1 MTRRNIF
8 ITGGTGYIGQVL
20 TARLLDS
27 GHTVRALVRSGS
39 ETKLTRGCEAVIG
52 NALDGATFADQV
64 RPSDTFVQ
72 LVGVPHPSPAKAAQF
87 RSIDLV
93 SVRASVGAAAAAG
106 IKHFIYVSVAQ
117 PAPVMKAYQAVRAEG
132 ERLIRESGMAATIVR
147 PWYVLGP
154 GHRWAYA
161 LKPMYWLFEQLPGTR
176 ETARRLGLVTREQM
190 IAALARAVE
199 SQPDRIRI
207 VDVSAI
213 RSAPSMSPTKT
224 AAVRTE
230 SA

>member
-1 MTRRNIF
+1 MRRNIF

-20 TARLLDS
+20 TGRLLDS
-27 GHTVRALVRSGS
+27 GHTVRALVRRGS
-39 ETKLTRGCEAVIG
+39 EAKLPPGCDAVIG

-72 LVGVPHPSPAKAAQF
+72 LVGVPHPSPAKAAEF
-87 RSIDLV
+87 KSIDLA
-93 SVRASVGAAAAAG
+93 SVRASVGEAAAAG
-106 IKHFIYVSVAQ
+106 VEHFIYVSVAQ
-117 PAPVMKAYQAVRAEG
+117 PAPVMKAYQEVRAEG
-132 ERLIRESGMAATIVR
+132 ERLIRESGMAATIIR

-176 ETARRLGLVTREQM
+176 DTARRLGLVTREQM
-190 IAALARAVE
+190 IAALAQAVE
-199 SQPDRIRI
+199 SKPDRIRI
-207 VDVSAI
+207 VDVPAI
-213 RSAPSMSPTKT
+213 RSAPSTSRTET
-224 AAVRTE
+224 AAVKTG